1 MINNPYIEKVKNHDK
16 IMVDVDK
23 IYSQKWKWSSFFG
36 NNNPVR
42 LEIWTGL
49 WNWFSREVGNNRDAN
64 YIWMEI
70 RYKRLYKTAEK
81 TLWNLCSYSKNK
93 PSPLAPLP
101 RGEGKKD
108 HNFILLKDFWENVDK
123 IFDEWELDEAYIF
136 FPDPWAR
143 KEKQQKHRL
152 LQTWFLNNLYN
163 CTKKWWKVI
172 FKTDHKW
179 YFDFVLDEL
188 KETKWK
194 TNFKSYDYKKDNLY
208 KNEAT
213 TEFEQIFKWQDLKV
227 CYIELE
233 K

>member
-1 MINNPYIEKVKNHDK
+1 M
-16 IMVDVDK
+16 
-23 IYSQKWKWSSFFG
+23 
-36 NNNPVR
+36 
-42 LEIWTGL
+42 
-49 WNWFSREVGNNRDAN
+49 
-64 YIWMEI
+64 
-70 RYKRLYKTAEK
+70 
-81 TLWNLCSYSKNK
+81 
-93 PSPLAPLP
+93 
-101 RGEGKKD
+101 
-108 HNFILLKDFWENVDK
+108 
-123 IFDEWELDEAYIF
+123 
-136 FPDPWAR
+136 
-143 KEKQQKHRL
+143 
-152 LQTWFLNNLYN
+152 
-163 CTKKWWKVI
+163 I